1 MRKLKP
7 KYEAFCRSYVDHANA
22 GEAALAAGYAHLNRY
37 HQGAELLARPQIVAR
52 IREMRSALAQ
62 RESLHVE
69 SLLAKLEV
77 AYGQALHQKNTLA
90 AVRVIELQA
99 KLAGFVGPRRD
110 ERGEKIAD
118 VLAEA
123 DALLASAD
131 SATSLPHKPSVK
143 PRAKPP
149 ARRAIAAPPDA
160 VAPDLLLPGAVAP
173 DAMMPDAITP
183 DAKSNDAKIN
193 DAKTNDNVA
202 TIGADEL
209 PVSPAPAGLD
219 PVAPDLSASE
229 PAEAPTMYAGPSDEV
244 RRAALL
250 AVARARTRKRLKVR

>member
-123 DALLASAD
+123 DTLLASAD
-131 SATSLPHKPSVK
+131 STTPLPQKPSVK

-160 VAPDLLLPGAVAP
+160 VAPDLLLPGVITA
-173 DAMMPDAITP
+173 DAKMPDAKMS
-183 DAKSNDAKIN
+183 DAKSN

-229 PAEAPTMYAGPSDEV
+229 PAETPTMYAGPSDEV